1 MPTNARYF
9 DFYDSLGYSLGIQGE
24 CDEEEGD
31 DKRSEIIYAVTEIG
45 VMTDF
50 IKAHTMY
57 TFEDYKWTLNPC
69 LIRIMCADNT
79 RIHYLSEK
87 ESKMKNATVINSA
100 EDLINDLGFSVDISS
115 NKD

>member
-9 DFYDSLGYSLGIQGE
+9 DFYDSLGYSLGIQGQ

-31 DKRSEIIYAVTEIG
+31 DERSEIIYAVTEIG

-57 TFEDYKWTLNPC
+57 TFEDYKWKLNPC

-79 RIHYLSEK
+79 RIHYLSDKEK
-87 ESKMKNATVINSA
+87 ERRKGRVIDGSNGS
-100 EDLINDLGFSVDISS
+100 LMNDLGIPVL
-115 NKD
+115 

>member
-1 MPTNARYF
+1 
-9 DFYDSLGYSLGIQGE
+9 
-24 CDEEEGD
+24 
-31 DKRSEIIYAVTEIG
+31 
-45 VMTDF
+45 MTDF

-87 ESKMKNATVINSA
+87 ESKMKSATVINSA
-100 EDLINDLGFSVDISS
+100 EDLINDLGFSVDIGS
-115 NKD
+115 NKN

>member
-1 MPTNARYF
+1 
-9 DFYDSLGYSLGIQGE
+9 
-24 CDEEEGD
+24 
-31 DKRSEIIYAVTEIG
+31 
-45 VMTDF
+45 MTDF

-79 RIHYLSEK
+79 RIHYLSEN

-100 EDLINDLGFSVDISS
+100 EDLINDLGFSIDIGS

>member
-69 LIRIMCADNT
+69 MIRIMCADNT

-87 ESKMKNATVINSA
+87 ESKMRNATVINSA